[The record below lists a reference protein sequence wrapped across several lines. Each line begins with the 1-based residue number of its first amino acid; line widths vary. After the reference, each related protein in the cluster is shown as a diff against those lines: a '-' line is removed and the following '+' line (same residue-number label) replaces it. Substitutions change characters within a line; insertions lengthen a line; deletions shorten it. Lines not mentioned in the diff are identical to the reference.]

1 MVKRELLL
9 LKGEI
14 PGLIDEWQDAP
25 ILWDAIR
32 TTVDQRRLKGQFILT
47 GSTVIKKKNEKDT
60 PEEERRMQTGTGRIS
75 TMTMYP
81 MSLYE
86 STESSGEIS
95 FFELFDNKDLAIDDV
110 QRNPELARLILRS
123 YARNLCTLAKKSAML
138 EDVKAEMETTAQST
152 FDEYVD
158 ALKCIFESQTFSLY

>member
-60 PEEERRMQTGTGRIS
+60 PEEERRMHTE
-75 TMTMYP
+75 P
-81 MSLYE
+81 VE
-86 STESSGEIS
+86 SP
-95 FFELFDNKDLAIDDV
+95 
-110 QRNPELARLILRS
+110 Q
-123 YARNLCTLAKKSAML
+123 
-138 EDVKAEMETTAQST
+138 
-152 FDEYVD
+152 
-158 ALKCIFESQTFSLY
+158 